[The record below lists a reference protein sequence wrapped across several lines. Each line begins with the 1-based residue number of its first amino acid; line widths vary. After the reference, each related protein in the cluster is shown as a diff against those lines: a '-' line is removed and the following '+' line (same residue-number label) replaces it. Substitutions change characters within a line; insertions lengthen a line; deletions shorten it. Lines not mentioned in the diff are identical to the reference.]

1 MTIHKRHHYALLL
14 SGGGARAAY
23 QLGVL
28 KSISTYLPRNQG
40 IPFPIVCGSSA
51 GAINATGLA
60 CYASCYHLGI
70 RKLEHVW
77 KNFTTRQVYGSGIRD
92 VYSHLTQSYFR
103 SFQSTLNQKQASSL
117 LNNAPLRKL
126 IRNRLDFKRIDNNVA
141 RGYLRAISISASSYS
156 THDSISYFQGH
167 HDIAPWHRQQRRG
180 IKTALHSEHLMAS
193 SAIPLVFPPVKLD
206 GEFLGDGS
214 VHQLSPLSPAI
225 HLGAQK
231 IMVIGVEQP
240 EKAPR
245 FTQVAHYPSSLEIAG
260 HLLDTIFADTLRSDL
275 ERMQRI
281 NQTLEQLTP
290 QQRLQSPL
298 KTIECLVIN
307 PSISFNDMAARH
319 FHQMPSGIK
328 SLLRLMGLHNKAD
341 SSLLSYLIFEQE
353 YCKELIALGM
363 KDGLARAEEI
373 RTFLGI

>member
-1 MTIHKRHHYALLL
+1 M
-14 SGGGARAAY
+14 
-23 QLGVL
+23 
-28 KSISTYLPRNQG
+28 
-40 IPFPIVCGSSA
+40 
-51 GAINATGLA
+51 
-60 CYASCYHLGI
+60 
-70 RKLEHVW
+70 
-77 KNFTTRQVYGSGIRD
+77 
-92 VYSHLTQSYFR
+92 
-103 SFQSTLNQKQASSL
+103 
-117 LNNAPLRKL
+117 
-126 IRNRLDFKRIDNNVA
+126 
-141 RGYLRAISISASSYS
+141 
-156 THDSISYFQGH
+156 
-167 HDIAPWHRQQRRG
+167 
-180 IKTALHSEHLMAS
+180 
-193 SAIPLVFPPVKLD
+193 
-206 GEFLGDGS
+206 
-214 VHQLSPLSPAI
+214 
-225 HLGAQK
+225 
-231 IMVIGVEQP
+231 
-240 EKAPR
+240 
-245 FTQVAHYPSSLEIAG
+245 
-260 HLLDTIFADTLRSDL
+260 LDTIFADTLRSDL

>member
-1 MTIHKRHHYALLL
+1 ML
-14 SGGGARAAY
+14 S
-23 QLGVL
+23 
-28 KSISTYLPRNQG
+28 
-40 IPFPIVCGSSA
+40 
-51 GAINATGLA
+51 
-60 CYASCYHLGI
+60 LGI

-92 VYSHLTQSYFR
+92 VYSHLAQSYFR

-225 HLGAQK
+225 HLGAEK

>member
-92 VYSHLTQSYFR
+92 VYSHLAQSYFR

-126 IRNRLDFKRIDNNVA
+126 IRNRLDFKRIDNNNGA

-214 VHQLSPLSPAI
+214 VHQLSLI
-225 HLGAQK
+225 H
-231 IMVIGVEQP
+231 I
-240 EKAPR
+240 
-245 FTQVAHYPSSLEIAG
+245 
-260 HLLDTIFADTLRSDL
+260 
-275 ERMQRI
+275 
-281 NQTLEQLTP
+281 
-290 QQRLQSPL
+290 
-298 KTIECLVIN
+298 
-307 PSISFNDMAARH
+307 
-319 FHQMPSGIK
+319 
-328 SLLRLMGLHNKAD
+328 
-341 SSLLSYLIFEQE
+341 
-353 YCKELIALGM
+353 
-363 KDGLARAEEI
+363 
-373 RTFLGI
+373 

>member
-1 MTIHKRHHYALLL
+1 MHERNQYALLL

-28 KSISTYLPRNQG
+28 KSISTFLPRNRG

-92 VYSHLTQSYFR
+92 VYSHLAKSYFQ
-103 SFQSTLNQKQASSL
+103 SFQSALNQKHPSSL
-117 LNNAPLRKL
+117 LNNEPLRKL
-126 IRNRLDFKRIDNNVA
+126 IRKKLDFKRIDNNVA
-141 RGYLRAISISASSYS
+141 NGYLRAISISASSYS

-167 HDIAPWHRQQRRG
+167 QTIQPWHRQQRRG

-214 VHQLSPLSPAI
+214 VHQLSPLSPPI
-225 HLGAQK
+225 HLGAEK
-231 IMVIGVEQP
+231 ILVIGVEQP
-240 EKAPR
+240 ERAPR
-245 FTQVAHYPSSLEIAG
+245 FTDVIHYPGGLEIAG

-281 NQTLEQLTP
+281 NQTIAQLTP
-290 QQRLQSPL
+290 AQRQQSKL
-298 KTIECLVIN
+298 KNIDCLMIN
-307 PSISFNDMAARH
+307 PSITFNEIAARH

-328 SLLRLMGLHNKAD
+328 SLLRIMGLHNKED
-341 SSLLSYLIFEQE
+341 SSLLSYLIFERE
-353 YCKELIALGM
+353 YCKELIELGFN
-363 KDGLARAEEI
+363 DGLTRAEEI
-373 RTFLGI
+373 RSFLAI